1 MLLSLPNLLTLLRIA
16 LIPIVI
22 IAFFHNSS
30 FNRWLAAIV
39 FFVACL
45 TDFFDGY
52 LARLWSQT
60 SRIGQ
65 FLDPIADKLLVVS
78 TLFLLA
84 SFGHI
89 QGITLIPA
97 VVIIWREIL
106 VLGLREFTSR
116 YKVNLGVTHIAKWKT
131 SIQMLALGILL
142 LGDVTPFGHTL
153 PFLGSLFLWI
163 AALLAT
169 LTGIG
174 YGRQAWGNIT
184 GTYGKKQK

>member
-16 LIPIVI
+16 LIPLVI

-30 FNRWLAAIV
+30 FNRWFAAIV
-39 FFVACL
+39 FFLACL

-60 SRIGQ
+60 SRVGQ
-65 FLDPIADKLLVVS
+65 FLDPMADKLLVIS

-89 QGITLIPA
+89 HGLTLIPA
-97 VVIIWREIL
+97 VIIIWREIL
-106 VLGLREFTSR
+106 VLSLREFTSH
-116 YKVNLGVTHIAKWKT
+116 YKIRLDVTSIAKWKT

-142 LGDVTPFGHTL
+142 LGDVTFFGQTL
-153 PFLGSLFLWI
+153 LFLGSLLLWV

-169 LTGIG
+169 ITGIS
-174 YGRQAWGNIT
+174 YGCQAWKSVAN
-184 GTYGKKQK
+184 TYGKKLK